1 MIRRLKELW
10 YLGPLR
16 WAWRNWT
23 PAYDRFSTMEVN
35 HFIATLEHQCEELRE
50 IELAQRVSYSYRPR
64 SEFNKEFADCISVAL
79 NGLRWANGN
88 DPKKVSAALK
98 DRAGRYIDPHKIID
112 RYIEKYG
119 A

>member
-1 MIRRLKELW
+1 MISRLKELW

-23 PAYDRFSTMEVN
+23 PAYNRFSTMEVN
-35 HFIATLEHQCEELRE
+35 HFLATLEHQCEELRE
-50 IELAQRVSYSYRPR
+50 IE
-64 SEFNKEFADCISVAL
+64 SEGHYLPEDEHRRRFNKEFADCISVAL

-88 DPKKVSAALK
+88 DPKKINAALK